1 MCVESP
7 SGWLLSLE
15 LAPKPVTPH
24 PLKNVNDTKMLHKV
38 PLLDNIL
45 LLESHASLFESIS
58 GIIHRR
64 STHKRLRMLSGR
76 TEM

>member
-24 PLKNVNDTKMLHKV
+24 PLKIVNDTKMLHKV

-45 LLESHASLFESIS
+45 LLTLREYFRDHSPPDLLI
-58 GIIHRR
+58 RR
-64 STHKRLRMLSGR
+64 
-76 TEM
+76 

>member
-1 MCVESP
+1 MVITGMCVESP

-58 GIIHRR
+58 GIIHRPIY
-64 STHKRLRMLSGR
+64 S
-76 TEM
+76 